1 MLLILLKSNKY
12 LISYNPK
19 NLQNTLRTW
28 TLINYMTMLYEN
40 LFKHGDNSSRG
51 CVLEIEF
58 ESLEELQQ
66 CSYVSFR

>member
-1 MLLILLKSNKY
+1 
-12 LISYNPK
+12 
-19 NLQNTLRTW
+19 
-28 TLINYMTMLYEN
+28 MLYEN